1 MAMVE
6 ILEPEGKEA
15 PLLKRQFVLFFDVER
30 VENAAEFVRCR
41 LSKDVILR
49 EKGLYVGNFGLF
61 GRTEEVKV

>member
-41 LSKDVILR
+41 LCEDVILR
-49 EKGLYVGNFGLF
+49 EKGLDVGNFGLF